1 MSFKLFCV
9 VVKNVL
15 ICLPCTTLVKAGK
28 LMCLMLLKLGVKQ
41 DLEFALKSLLDTL
54 EELNKKF
61 AY

>member
-28 LMCLMLLKLGVKQ
+28 LMCLMLLELGVK
-41 DLEFALKSLLDTL
+41 
-54 EELNKKF
+54 
-61 AY
+61 